1 MAKAKPR
8 VGESAFTHQD
18 DATAP
23 IHTSNPEHMEAHVF
37 GGAPPEDER
46 ETVVIGPPA
55 FGSPDV
61 RTLGHSV
68 NPDQNAVSAPK
79 LDSHFEAIVNTRGVV
94 TEEDLQ
100 EMSKDELVAFA
111 ENQGVDVKSSM
122 KKSEI
127 IEAISDEYELADD
140 EEEAEG
146 EDAEAAGD
154 EDDEGDEGSSSTRT
168 EATRA
173 EATAR
178 STQSG
183 TTS

>member
-8 VGESAFTHQD
+8 VGETAFTHQD

-79 LDSHFEAIVNTRGVV
+79 LDSHFEAIVNTRGVM
-94 TEEDLQ
+94 TESDLQ
-100 EMSKDELVAFA
+100 EMSKADLVALA
-111 ENQGVDVKSSM
+111 ENHGIDVNSSM
-122 KKSEI
+122 KKDEI
-127 IEAISDEYELADD
+127 IDAIADEYELADD

-154 EDDEGDEGSSSTRT
+154 EGDEGSSSTRT
-168 EATRA
+168 EATRT
-173 EATAR
+173 ETTAR
-178 STQSG
+178 SQSG